1 MHGNSHL
8 RNSMARSVE
17 RSLDTLCDL
26 FVQERG
32 DRGGQE
38 WVKAHGDVPCNLSVG
53 GTTRERRQATRP
65 ESRSDFVLLFG
76 REAPIRSDHQ
86 IRLTDRFEEE
96 RRFAV
101 VALAPATEEDLHIT
115 AFANEVT
122 G

>member
-1 MHGNSHL
+1 
-8 RNSMARSVE
+8 MARSVE

-26 FVQERG
+26 FVQKRG

-38 WVKAHGDVPCNLSVG
+38 WVKAHEGVACSLSVG

-65 ESRSDFVLLFG
+65 ESRSDFVVLFG
-76 REAPIRSDHQ
+76 RKAPIQSDHQ
-86 IRLTDRFEEE
+86 IRLTDRFGEE

-101 VALAPATEEDLHIT
+101 VALAPTTDTRLHIT
-115 AFANEVT
+115 AFTNEVT